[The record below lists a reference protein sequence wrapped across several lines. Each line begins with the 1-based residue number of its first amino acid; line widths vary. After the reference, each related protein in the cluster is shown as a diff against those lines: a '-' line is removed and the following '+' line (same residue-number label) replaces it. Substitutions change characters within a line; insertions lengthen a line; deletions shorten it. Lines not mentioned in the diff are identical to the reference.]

1 LTAGAVRGVI
11 ANMLGRLRRTT
22 RTDVGLALV
31 FAGLAYLV
39 WALVAGI
46 SRAVIQEMIR
56 STAGMKHLPE
66 STRVVKLF
74 FVNGGIVIDVVGLAW
89 LAVSLFLVAY
99 SSRQRMS
106 ISWAWVAALGQSLV
120 AALGAVVVGW
130 AAYQPHILPAV
141 PAGQGLLEH
150 VTALSLPVTVALA
163 LLVWVTFLV
172 WLLVERARLNRRGPT
187 VRDGLR
193 TNIYR

>member
-1 LTAGAVRGVI
+1 
-11 ANMLGRLRRTT
+11 MLGRLRRTT

-31 FAGLAYLV
+31 FAGVAFLV

-56 STAGMKHLPE
+56 STAGMKLPE
-66 STRVVKLF
+66 STRVVKMF
-74 FVNGGIVIDVVGLAW
+74 FVTGGIVIDVVGLAW

-106 ISWAWVAALGQSLV
+106 ISWAWVSATSQSFV
-120 AALGAVVVGW
+120 AALGAVAVGW
-130 AAYQPHILPAV
+130 AAYQPHILPVAT
-141 PAGQGLLEH
+141 AREGLLEH
-150 VTALSLPVTVALA
+150 VTALSLPVTVAMA

-187 VRDGLR
+187 LRDGLR